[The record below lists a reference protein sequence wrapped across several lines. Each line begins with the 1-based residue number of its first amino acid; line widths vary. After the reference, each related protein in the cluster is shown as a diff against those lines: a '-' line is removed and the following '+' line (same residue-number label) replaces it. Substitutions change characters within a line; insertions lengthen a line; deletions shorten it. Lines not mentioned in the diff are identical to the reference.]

1 PRPRAPP
8 DPVRWRPCR
17 GRAVS
22 RSVFVVAGVEVGDD
36 HEVGFGHRAVHVDVG
51 DDHERQQQWWRKVR
65 GEGDGDPE
73 KAYVHTGDVHRHLTV
88 HAERGQIQ
96 AHPSTGVLEPQF
108 TVVHIGRAHG
118 EPDVALHPLVRGA
131 LHHTVVAGT
140 RHGEAVRGQTGGAGR
155 AVEAAVVL
163 VDRDLGQTS
172 LFFCCLAGQD
182 GFEEFV
188 LVLADPVLTDPE
200 LAGLGIALV
209 GVLVLLVGVLAVL
222 VVLLGLVL
230 AVLGFGVRVL
240 GGVGFFGVV
249 TGFFGRILLALL
261 LLVIGK

>member
-1 PRPRAPP
+1 
-8 DPVRWRPCR
+8 
-17 GRAVS
+17 
-22 RSVFVVAGVEVGDD
+22 
-36 HEVGFGHRAVHVDVG
+36 
-51 DDHERQQQWWRKVR
+51 
-65 GEGDGDPE
+65 
-73 KAYVHTGDVHRHLTV
+73 
-88 HAERGQIQ
+88 
-96 AHPSTGVLEPQF
+96 
-108 TVVHIGRAHG
+108 
-118 EPDVALHPLVRGA
+118 
-131 LHHTVVAGT
+131 
-140 RHGEAVRGQTGGAGR
+140 
-155 AVEAAVVL
+155 VEAAVVL

-261 LLVIGK
+261 LLVIGKEPVPGPIDVRRGCGGQCHHQGQGQCHCRERLGPGVRVLDLFLPVFSAQLSTGSAWFRPGGGAPRKDEGAADDAEQHPDDEPAEVG